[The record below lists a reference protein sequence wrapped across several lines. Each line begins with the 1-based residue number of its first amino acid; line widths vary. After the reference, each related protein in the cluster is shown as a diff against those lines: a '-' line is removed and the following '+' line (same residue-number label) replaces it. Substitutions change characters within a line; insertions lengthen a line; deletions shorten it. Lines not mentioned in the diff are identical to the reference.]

1 MNTVVFATVIGVG
14 IGLVVGALGAGGGIL
29 SVPVLVFVLG
39 MAPHD
44 ATGASLVVVGLTAI
58 VALRHPAQQGN
69 VRWREGLTFGAI
81 AIVGAALASRLSLF
95 VPDRALMLSFGALLL
110 IVAIVMARRAYTTR
124 LEENAKERG
133 PTLAG
138 QPSEPEPQPSSRL
151 ALVCA
156 ASATGLLTGFFG
168 VGGGFLAVP
177 MLVIALGMPM
187 RAASGTSLLVM
198 IMTSAAALL
207 ARIGTPTHI
216 DWPSVLIF
224 AAGTVLGGMAG
235 GPLSAK
241 ARPSSLT
248 ALFAVL
254 LAGVGV
260 LTLATA

>member
-1 MNTVVFATVIGVG
+1 MNAVAFAAVIGVG

-69 VRWREGLTFGAI
+69 VRWREGLTFGAV

-95 VPDRALMLSFGALLL
+95 VPERTLMLSFGALLL

-124 LEENAKERG
+124 LEENVKERG

-138 QPSEPEPQPSSRL
+138 QPSEPEPQPSRL
-151 ALVCA
+151 ALVLA

>member
-1 MNTVVFATVIGVG
+1 MNAVVFAAVIGVG

-58 VALRHPAQQGN
+58 VALRHSAQQGN

-95 VPDRALMLSFGALLL
+95 VPERALMLSFGALLL

-124 LEENAKERG
+124 LEENAKERV

-138 QPSEPEPQPSSRL
+138 QPSEPESQPSRL
-151 ALVCA
+151 ALVLA

>member
-1 MNTVVFATVIGVG
+1 MNAVLLAAAIGVG

-29 SVPVLVFVLG
+29 SVPVLVYVLG

-58 VALRHPAQQGN
+58 VAIRHPAKHGY
-69 VRWREGLTFGAI
+69 VRWKEGLIFGAI
-81 AIVGAALASRLSLF
+81 AIAGAALASRLSLL
-95 VPDRALMLSFGALLL
+95 VPERALMLSFGALLL
-110 IVAIVMARRAYTTR
+110 LVAAVMARRAR
-124 LEENAKERG
+124 LLRAEENAREKG
-133 PTLAG
+133 STLAG
-138 QPSEPEPQPSSRL
+138 QPSEPEGPPNRL
-151 ALVCA
+151 ALVLA

-177 MLVIALGMPM
+177 MLVIALGLPM

-224 AAGTVLGGMAG
+224 AAGTVLGGAIG
-235 GPLSAK
+235 GPLSSR
-241 ARPSSLT
+241 ARPSTLT
-248 ALFAVL
+248 AIFAAL

-260 LTLATA
+260 LTLATT

>member
-1 MNTVVFATVIGVG
+1 MNAVVFAAVIGVG

-58 VALRHPAQQGN
+58 VALRHPAKQGN
-69 VRWREGLTFGAI
+69 VRWREGLTFGAV

-95 VPDRALMLSFGALLL
+95 VPERALMLSFGALLL

-124 LEENAKERG
+124 LDENVKERG

-138 QPSEPEPQPSSRL
+138 QPSEPEPQPSWL
-151 ALVCA
+151 ALVLA

-177 MLVIALGMPM
+177 MLVIALGLPM

-235 GPLSAK
+235 GPLSVK

>member
-1 MNTVVFATVIGVG
+1 MNAVVFAAVIGVG

-58 VALRHPAQQGN
+58 VALRHPAKQGN

-81 AIVGAALASRLSLF
+81 AIVGAALASRLSLL
-95 VPDRALMLSFGALLL
+95 VPERALMLSFGALLL
-110 IVAIVMARRAYTTR
+110 IVAIVMARRTYTTR

-138 QPSEPEPQPSSRL
+138 QLSEPESQPSRL
-151 ALVCA
+151 ALVLA

-177 MLVIALGMPM
+177 MLVIALGLPM

-224 AAGTVLGGMAG
+224 AVGTVLGGMAG

-248 ALFAVL
+248 ALFAAL
-254 LAGVGV
+254 LAGVGG

>member
-1 MNTVVFATVIGVG
+1 
-14 IGLVVGALGAGGGIL
+14 
-29 SVPVLVFVLG
+29 
-39 MAPHD
+39 
-44 ATGASLVVVGLTAI
+44 
-58 VALRHPAQQGN
+58 
-69 VRWREGLTFGAI
+69 
-81 AIVGAALASRLSLF
+81 
-95 VPDRALMLSFGALLL
+95 
-110 IVAIVMARRAYTTR
+110 
-124 LEENAKERG
+124 
-133 PTLAG
+133 
-138 QPSEPEPQPSSRL
+138 
-151 ALVCA
+151 
-156 ASATGLLTGFFG
+156 
-168 VGGGFLAVP
+168 
-177 MLVIALGMPM
+177 M

>member
-1 MNTVVFATVIGVG
+1 M
-14 IGLVVGALGAGGGIL
+14 
-29 SVPVLVFVLG
+29 P
-39 MAPHD
+39 
-44 ATGASLVVVGLTAI
+44 
-58 VALRHPAQQGN
+58 GN
-69 VRWREGLTFGAI
+69 RRNPNPN
-81 AIVGAALASRLSLF
+81 RL
-95 VPDRALMLSFGALLL
+95 
-110 IVAIVMARRAYTTR
+110 
-124 LEENAKERG
+124 
-133 PTLAG
+133 
-138 QPSEPEPQPSSRL
+138 
-151 ALVCA
+151 A

-177 MLVIALGMPM
+177 MLVIALGLPM

>member
-1 MNTVVFATVIGVG
+1 MNAVAFAAVIGVG

-95 VPDRALMLSFGALLL
+95 VPERALMLSFGALLL

-124 LEENAKERG
+124 LEENAKERV

-138 QPSEPEPQPSSRL
+138 QPSEPEPQPSRL
-151 ALVCA
+151 ALVLA

-198 IMTSAAALL
+198 IMTSVAALL
-207 ARIGTPTHI
+207 ARVGTPTHI

>member
-1 MNTVVFATVIGVG
+1 MNAVVFAAVIGVG

-58 VALRHPAQQGN
+58 VALRHPAKQGN
-69 VRWREGLTFGAI
+69 VRWREGLTFGAV

-95 VPDRALMLSFGALLL
+95 VPEQALMLSFGALLL
-110 IVAIVMARRAYTTR
+110 IVAIVMARRAYMTR

-138 QPSEPEPQPSSRL
+138 QPSEPEPQPSRL
-151 ALVCA
+151 ALVLA
-156 ASATGLLTGFFG
+156 ASSTGLLTGFFG

-177 MLVIALGMPM
+177 MLVIALGLPM

-235 GPLSAK
+235 GPLSVK

>member
-1 MNTVVFATVIGVG
+1 MNAVVFAAVIGVG

-69 VRWREGLTFGAI
+69 VRWREGVTFGAI

-95 VPDRALMLSFGALLL
+95 VPERALMLSFGALLL
-110 IVAIVMARRAYTTR
+110 IVAFVMARRAYTTR

-133 PTLAG
+133 ATLAG
-138 QPSEPEPQPSSRL
+138 QPSEPEPQPSRL
-151 ALVCA
+151 ALVLA

-187 RAASGTSLLVM
+187 RAASGTSLPVM

>member
-1 MNTVVFATVIGVG
+1 MNAVAFAAVIGVG

-58 VALRHPAQQGN
+58 VALRHPAKQGN

-95 VPDRALMLSFGALLL
+95 VPERVLMLSFGALLL
-110 IVAIVMARRAYTTR
+110 IVAFVMARRAYMTR
-124 LEENAKERG
+124 REENVKERG

-138 QPSEPEPQPSSRL
+138 QPSEPEPHPSRL
-151 ALVCA
+151 ALVLA

-177 MLVIALGMPM
+177 MLVIALGLPM

>member
-1 MNTVVFATVIGVG
+1 MNAVVFAAVIGVG

-58 VALRHPAQQGN
+58 VALRHPAKQGN
-69 VRWREGLTFGAI
+69 VRWREGLTFGAV

-95 VPDRALMLSFGALLL
+95 VPERALMLSFGALLL

-138 QPSEPEPQPSSRL
+138 QPSEPEPHPSRP
-151 ALVCA
+151 ALVLA

>member
-1 MNTVVFATVIGVG
+1 MNAVVFAAVIGVG

-69 VRWREGLTFGAI
+69 VRWREGLTFGAV

-95 VPDRALMLSFGALLL
+95 APERALMLSFGALLL
-110 IVAIVMARRAYTTR
+110 IVAIVMARRAYMTR

-138 QPSEPEPQPSSRL
+138 QPSEPEPQPSRL
-151 ALVCA
+151 ALVLA

>member
-1 MNTVVFATVIGVG
+1 MNAVAFAAVIGVG

-69 VRWREGLTFGAI
+69 VRWREGLTFGAV

-95 VPDRALMLSFGALLL
+95 VPERALMLSFGALLL
-110 IVAIVMARRAYTTR
+110 IVAIVMARRAYMTR

-138 QPSEPEPQPSSRL
+138 QPSEPEPQPSRL
-151 ALVCA
+151 ALVLA

>member
-1 MNTVVFATVIGVG
+1 MNAVAFAAVIGVG

-81 AIVGAALASRLSLF
+81 AIVGAALASRLSLL
-95 VPDRALMLSFGALLL
+95 VPERALMLSFGALLL

-138 QPSEPEPQPSSRL
+138 QPSEPEPQPSRL
-151 ALVCA
+151 ALVLA
-156 ASATGLLTGFFG
+156 ASATGILTGFFG

-177 MLVIALGMPM
+177 MLVIALGLPM

-224 AAGTVLGGMAG
+224 AVGTVLGGMAG

-254 LAGVGV
+254 LAGVGG

>member
-1 MNTVVFATVIGVG
+1 MNAVVFAAVIGVG

-58 VALRHPAQQGN
+58 VALRHPAKQGN

-81 AIVGAALASRLSLF
+81 AIVGAALASRLSLL
-95 VPDRALMLSFGALLL
+95 VPERALMLSFGALLL
-110 IVAIVMARRAYTTR
+110 IVAIVMARRAYMTR

-133 PTLAG
+133 PTLAR
-138 QPSEPEPQPSSRL
+138 QPSEPEPQPSRL
-151 ALVCA
+151 ALVLA

-177 MLVIALGMPM
+177 MLVIALGLPM

>member
-1 MNTVVFATVIGVG
+1 MNAVVFAAVIGVG

-69 VRWREGLTFGAI
+69 VRWREGVTFGAI

-95 VPDRALMLSFGALLL
+95 VPERALMLSFGALLL
-110 IVAIVMARRAYTTR
+110 IVAFVMARRAYTTR

-133 PTLAG
+133 ATLAG
-138 QPSEPEPQPSSRL
+138 QPSEPEPQPSRL
-151 ALVCA
+151 ALVLA